1 MYKKILVL
9 LLIIPTL
16 GIAQSKKEKKAKL
29 KEDKITYDHIE
40 AHIKY
45 LASDKLEGRRTGT
58 MGEVL
63 AMEYISNQFEKYHVK
78 SAGTNGYIQE
88 FSIDEGKQ
96 MADHKNYFL
105 VNGDSMELRKEY
117 FPLSFTSNATISG
130 NVSPSVNERG
140 EPWFF
145 DLKYLLEDNAQNPHF
160 DVMDAIKKEV
170 QEARDK
176 KATAL
181 IIYNSTSITDNV
193 LYNKNDTTAALGIP
207 VLYITHEGMQKYFND
222 ITSYFS
228 ISCMTGLEH
237 VSRKAR
243 NVIAFI
249 NNNAPTTV
257 IIGGHF
263 DHLGYGEDNNS
274 LDGYGQIHN
283 GADDN
288 ASGTAA
294 VIELSRIL
302 QNSKAKNNNYLFI
315 AFSGEELGLFGSKYW
330 LEHPSINISPNYMI
344 NMDMIGRYDTA
355 RKLTIGGYGTSPDWG
370 NIFSVT
376 PDKNLVIKLDSSGSG
391 PSDHASFY
399 RDSIPVLFFFTN
411 SHPDYHKATDD
422 WDKINY
428 SGEVEIIDY
437 IVKLIEATDSKG
449 KLSFAK
455 TRDME
460 MRSVSLPVTLG
471 VIPDYGYTGTG
482 MRIDGVSKGKIAE
495 HIGLKAG
502 DVLLQ
507 LGEYKFVDVMSY
519 MTALQHFKKG
529 DKTTLHILRG
539 TEEKIFELEF

>member
-1 MYKKILVL
+1 MFKKV
-9 LLIIPTL
+9 LIIFLFIPVL
-16 GIAQSKKEKKAKL
+16 GMAQTKKERKAKE
-29 KEDKITYDHIE
+29 KADKITLTNIE

-63 AMEYISNQFEKYHVK
+63 AMEYISNQFEKYKVPG
-78 SAGTNGYIQE
+78 AGTNDYIQE

-96 MADHKNYFL
+96 MTEYKNYFV
-105 VNGDSMELRKEY
+105 VNGDSMELKKDF
-117 FPLSFTSNATISG
+117 FPLSFSSNATVSG
-130 NVSPSVNERG
+130 NVSPSLNERG
-140 EPWFF
+140 APWFF
-145 DLKYLLEDNAQNPHF
+145 DLKYVLEDNAQNPHF
-160 DVMDAIKKEV
+160 DISDAIKNEANIAKE
-170 QEARDK
+170 K
-176 KATAL
+176 LATAL

-193 LYNKNDTTAALGIP
+193 LYNKNDTSASVGIP
-207 VLYITHEGMQKYFND
+207 VVYITSDGMKKYLND
-222 ITSYFS
+222 ITSSYS
-228 ISCMTGLEH
+228 INIEADLQH

-249 NNNAPTTV
+249 NNNAPTTI
-257 IIGGHF
+257 IIGGHY

-274 LDGYGQIHN
+274 LDGQGQIHN

-302 QNSKAKNNNYLFI
+302 QSTKAKNNNYLFM

-330 LEHPSINISPNYMI
+330 LEHPSMKITPNYMI

-355 RKLTIGGYGTSPDWG
+355 RKLTIGGYGTSPVWG
-370 NIFSVT
+370 NIFST
-376 PDKNLVIKLDSSGSG
+376 STDKNLVIKLDSSGSG

-428 SGEVEIIDY
+428 NGEVEIIDY

-449 KLSFAK
+449 KLDFAK

-460 MRSVSLPVTLG
+460 MRQVSLPVTLG

-482 MRIDGVSKGKIAE
+482 MRIDGVSKGKTAE
-495 HIGLKAG
+495 KIGLQAG

-507 LGEYKFVDVMSY
+507 LGEFKFVDVMSY

-529 DKTTLHILRG
+529 DKTSLRIMRG
-539 TEEKIFELEF
+539 TDEKVFELEF